1 MSKLLRAGIRRYTHN
16 IVFWLALVVTGIVA
30 VIGAGEARSFYFDDV
45 YCVVVFISFAV
56 MISWI
61 VGREYDEGIFR
72 NKVVSGH
79 TKGQI
84 YISELILGIG
94 SCLLMFLLFGTIF
107 IAFNSYVFTKVS
119 LGVCISIFFDALLV
133 NVCFAVI
140 LVTLSCLI
148 SKRAIVA
155 IVNMILVL
163 AIIFAS
169 YAVQS
174 VVEQDEYYLE
184 WEYEEHTVTDE
195 FGTHIEATPI
205 EGSEYEVKN
214 PNYIDGPIRTIF
226 ETIYDILPYGHM
238 TEYISL
244 TNDWFGYDYYK
255 DYPEANVTWE
265 TSGKDL
271 TVNKGDVA
279 EINANLIWSMIA
291 NGTICAVG
299 YICFRKKELR

>member
-1 MSKLLRAGIRRYTHN
+1 MSNLLRAGIRRYTHN
-16 IVFWLALVVTGIVA
+16 IVFWLALVITGIVA
-30 VIGAGEARSFYFDDV
+30 VIGASGARSFYFDDV
-45 YCVVVFISFAV
+45 YCVVVFIAFAV

-84 YISELILGIG
+84 YISELILGVG

-107 IAFNSYVFTKVS
+107 IAFNSYVFTKAS
-119 LGVCISIFFDALLV
+119 LGVCIRIIFDTLLV

-155 IVNMILVL
+155 IVNIILVL

-174 VVEQDEYYLE
+174 VVEQDEYYTE
-184 WEYEEHTVTDE
+184 WEYEEQIITDE
-195 FGTHIEATPI
+195 FGTHVNYAPI

-214 PNYIDGPIRTIF
+214 PDYIDGPVRIVF
-226 ETIYDILPYGHM
+226 ETLYDILPYGHM

-244 TNDWFGYDYYK
+244 TNDWFGYDYYTN
-255 DYPEANVTWE
+255 YPEANATWE

-271 TVNKGDVA
+271 TVAKDDVA
-279 EINANLIWSMIA
+279 GINANLIWSIIV
-291 NGTICAVG
+291 NGVICVTG